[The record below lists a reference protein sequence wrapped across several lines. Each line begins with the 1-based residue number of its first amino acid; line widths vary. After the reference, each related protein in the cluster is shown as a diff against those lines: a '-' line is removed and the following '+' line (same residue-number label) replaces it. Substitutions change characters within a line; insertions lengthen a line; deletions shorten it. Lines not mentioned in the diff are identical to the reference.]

1 MPVEVFIIGGEK
13 TIHLKKAIAR
23 ILYSKKIEQSKI
35 SEILNL
41 SQPMVSNYCSSDE
54 KIPDKI
60 MKMAQEIAE
69 KIIDKQPMNFQTC
82 VTFSDKNLSGKL
94 FVADKSEIITDE
106 NSKITDNLKQ
116 AFYKLKEKDIG
127 SLIPEVKINIAMSKK
142 NAKKPD
148 DVASFLNGLI
158 ITEEKITGY
167 NSIRFGKSRHL
178 SSILIKLG
186 KNLNAN
192 AIMNIAYTKEI
203 EKTSFKTG
211 FLTKDFKLKDANK
224 NFDILVHKGDF
235 GIEPCAYILGKDAVD
250 VANKVLEI
258 KEEIK

>member
-1 MPVEVFIIGGEK
+1 MINMPVEVFIIGGEK

-116 AFYKLKEKDIG
+116 AFYKLKEKDIKG
-127 SLIPEVKINIAMSKK
+127 FVPEVKINIAMSKK
-142 NAKKPD
+142 MQ
-148 DVASFLNGLI
+148 
-158 ITEEKITGY
+158 
-167 NSIRFGKSRHL
+167 
-178 SSILIKLG
+178 
-186 KNLNAN
+186 KNL
-192 AIMNIAYTKEI
+192 MM
-203 EKTSFKTG
+203 
-211 FLTKDFKLKDANK
+211 
-224 NFDILVHKGDF
+224 
-235 GIEPCAYILGKDAVD
+235 
-250 VANKVLEI
+250 
-258 KEEIK
+258 